1 MRDLAIEP
9 HEAELVRKIFQMT
22 VNEGYGSHQL
32 AEYAKNAGYRT
43 HNGAEFQSN
52 TIRRILKNE
61 IYIGY
66 IVNENAKSNRI
77 ETLRIVSDED
87 FNFAQEILSQRTR
100 TNDEKRT
107 IAMSNKGRALLSG
120 NIFCAHCGC
129 RLATS
134 RYKERYIKRDGTS
147 SGTEYTRYI
156 CYHRSRG
163 LNDCDGASTYNAER
177 VDSAVM
183 DVMRKIF
190 ANISGCPEEEKI
202 QEAYK
207 NAMAANH
214 AMCKY
219 RLDQTICTVKTCHLD
234 GQNRPCSRSTIPLLF
249 QTPRRNFST
258 VIAACRLYACRTN
271 LFVQKSRRGM

>member
-1 MRDLAIEP
+1 M
-9 HEAELVRKIFQMT
+9 
-22 VNEGYGSHQL
+22 
-32 AEYAKNAGYRT
+32 
-43 HNGAEFQSN
+43 
-52 TIRRILKNE
+52 E
-61 IYIGY
+61 IYS
-66 IVNENAKSNRI
+66 AHTADADWR
-77 ETLRIVSDED
+77 RAD
-87 FNFAQEILSQRTR
+87 TR
-100 TNDEKRT
+100 
-107 IAMSNKGRALLSG
+107 S
-120 NIFCAHCGC
+120 
-129 RLATS
+129 
-134 RYKERYIKRDGTS
+134 GTS
-147 SGTEYTRYI
+147 NETARAAVRNI

-163 LNDCDGASTYNAER
+163 LNDCDGASTYNAEK

-190 ANISGCPEEEKI
+190 ANIAGCPEEEKI

-219 RLDQTICTVKTCHLD
+219 RLDQTMCTVKTCHLD

-258 VIAACRLYACRTN
+258 AIAACRLYACRTN